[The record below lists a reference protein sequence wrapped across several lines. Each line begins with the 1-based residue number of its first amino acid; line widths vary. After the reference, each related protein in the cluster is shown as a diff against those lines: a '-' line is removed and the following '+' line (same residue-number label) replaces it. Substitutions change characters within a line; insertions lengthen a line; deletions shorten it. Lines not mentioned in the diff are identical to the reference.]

1 MIWRLNHTEEIT
13 TDGGSEMKESGVVA
27 EIREISK
34 KKKKKSHKQL
44 TSTFPKPRIQV
55 HCTSP

>member
-1 MIWRLNHTEEIT
+1 MIWRFNHTEEIT

-34 KKKKKSHKQL
+34 KKKKKEPQAAHINISQ
-44 TSTFPKPRIQV
+44 T
-55 HCTSP
+55 